1 MTDSVT
7 IHEAKTH
14 LSKLVAR
21 VEAGEEFIVR
31 RGKVPVAMLVR
42 YEPPPRVR
50 TPGAWKGPDLDGG
63 RLQRVPAA
71 GVLGVRVIDGVLL
84 DTQALLY
91 WLGDEP
97 ELPVRRARAHRGR
110 QALRST

>member
-50 TPGAWKGPDLDGG
+50 TPGAWKGRIWMADDFNEFLP
-63 RLQRVPAA
+63 
-71 GVLGVRVIDGVLL
+71 
-84 DTQALLY
+84 
-91 WLGDEP
+91 P
-97 ELPVRRARAHRGR
+97 EFSEYA
-110 QALRST
+110 

>member
-21 VEAGEEFIVR
+21 VEAGEQFIVR

-42 YEPPPRVR
+42 YEPPQRVR
-50 TPGAWKGPDLDGG
+50 APGAWKGRIWMADDFNEFLP
-63 RLQRVPAA
+63 
-71 GVLGVRVIDGVLL
+71 
-84 DTQALLY
+84 
-91 WLGDEP
+91 P
-97 ELPVRRARAHRGR
+97 EFAEYA
-110 QALRST
+110 